1 MKDLGWVL
9 TAGGVWALLLTGR
22 SNMFKTNP
30 EYIQI
35 LQAVVDGAAVWEPKA
50 AALWPAQ
57 DQPKPVRHRLRR
69 SLLQIT
75 LPFLCQRR
83 FL

>member
-1 MKDLGWVL
+1 MKGLGWVL

-30 EYIQI
+30 EYIGI
-35 LQAVVDGAAVWEPKA
+35 LQAVVEGVAVWEPKA

-57 DQPKPVRHRLRR
+57 DQPKPVRPRHCRP
-69 SLLQIT
+69 LQT
-75 LPFLCQRR
+75 ALPLSSQRWFL
-83 FL
+83 F

>member
-1 MKDLGWVL
+1 ML

-35 LQAVVDGAAVWEPKA
+35 LQAVVDGAAVWEPK
-50 AALWPAQ
+50 
-57 DQPKPVRHRLRR
+57 
-69 SLLQIT
+69 
-75 LPFLCQRR
+75 
-83 FL
+83 